1 MSEWEALLRLG
12 LAVTL
17 GGVIG
22 FERATLD
29 KGAGMRT
36 HMLVCLGSALFMV
49 ASMLL
54 VEIFEDG
61 PTVSQVDPTR
71 IASTIVTGVGFL
83 GAGLIFRNEHK
94 VMGLTTAAGL
104 WVAAAMGMTVGAG
117 LYITAIGGAVLT
129 LIVLAVMHRVEVML
143 DLKSDREELDR
154 NLPGDDNE
162 PRSRRSNRASAERL
176 EREDKSDDRDTDQEA
191 EGERTRGA
199 QPAR

>member
-1 MSEWEALLRLG
+1 MSEWEGLLRLG
-12 LAVTL
+12 LAVGL

-49 ASMLL
+49 CSLLL
-54 VEIFEDG
+54 VELFDDG
-61 PTVSQVDPTR
+61 AAVSQVDPTR

-94 VMGLTTAAGL
+94 VMGLTTAAGI
-104 WVAAAMGMTVGAG
+104 WVAAAVGMSVGAG

-129 LIVLAVMHRVEVML
+129 LLVLAVMHRVEIML
-143 DLKSDREELDR
+143 DLKSDREHLDR
-154 NLPGDDNE
+154 NVPGSEDDGARTQDAE
-162 PRSRRSNRASAERL
+162 PAH
-176 EREDKSDDRDTDQEA
+176 
-191 EGERTRGA
+191 
-199 QPAR
+199 